1 MEFISNSNLLKR
13 STTINKMDCP
23 ICMEYIETNAKN
35 CVVTNCGH
43 TFHTKCL
50 MTSVA
55 HNGFGCPYCRET
67 MTDKEPV
74 EEEEE
79 DEVFE
84 QEEEE
89 EEDSDY
95 GENLEDY
102 CLRGMRWMFQI
113 VSGETPDDFEQDEN
127 ELLTPGEIATKLV
140 ENGVTMEQLVSAMLM
155 DHDEYFNQRM
165 FRQSYQRISRQVYE
179 KVRRVIDEHDESLTT
194 QALNEYDARRARED
208 QDSHDD
214 EEDANNEI
222 MDNEIT
228 DDYSR
233 YDVDRAEQAYIYRAN
248 RESLFED
255 DGYYRSRSE
264 EACDI

>member
-1 MEFISNSNLLKR
+1 MS
-13 STTINKMDCP
+13 DCP
-23 ICMEYIETNAKN
+23 ICMECVEPNAKN
-35 CVVTNCGH
+35 CVVTDCGH

-79 DEVFE
+79 EY
-84 QEEEE
+84 EEEE

-102 CLRGMRWMFQI
+102 CLRGMRWMFQN

-140 ENGVTMEQLVSAMLM
+140 ASGVTMEQLVSAMLM

-179 KVRRVIDEHDESLTT
+179 KVRRVIDEHDDSLTT
-194 QALNEYDARRARED
+194 QALNDYDARRANEDENDDPNAD
-208 QDSHDD
+208 QDA
-214 EEDANNEI
+214 DA
-222 MDNEIT
+222 

-233 YDVDRAEQAYIYRAN
+233 YELDRAEQAYIYRAN
-248 RESLFED
+248 RDALFDD